1 MRVRRDEA
9 RRAYLRPLRERI
21 EQLGRIVF
29 GSSFSVEM
37 DEELRV
43 KTRTLEGRTLPFE
56 ELSTGAR
63 EQIGVISR
71 LACAMIV
78 SGDETGVP
86 VILDDAL
93 GYSDP
98 ERLKEMGAVLSV
110 ASRHAQVI
118 LLTSAPDRYVHVG
131 GAQVHRLE

>member
-1 MRVRRDEA
+1 MHLQRLA
-9 RRAYLRPLRERI
+9 LP
-21 EQLGRIVF
+21 VF
-29 GSSFSVEM
+29 ALTV
-37 DEELRV
+37 
-43 KTRTLEGRTLPFE
+43 
-56 ELSTGAR
+56 LSTLLVAVP
-63 EQIGVISR
+63 EPVAQ
-71 LACAMIV
+71 
-78 SGDETGVP
+78 ETGP

-118 LLTSAPDRYVHVG
+118 LLTSVPDRYLHVG